1 MKDNMKRCWET
12 NNPLYIRYHDEE
24 WGVHIHDDNRLFEF
38 LALGGFQAGLT
49 WELILNKREN
59 FRRAFDNFDPNIIAR
74 YTNKKVDLLMA
85 NKGIIR
91 NKAKIEA
98 TIHNAKQ
105 VLRIKE
111 NYGSFSSFIWRFS
124 PENQAE
130 NYLKDFSELPTQSK
144 ESRAMNRDLKNH
156 GFKFVG
162 PTLCY
167 AFMQAVGLVNDH
179 LIHCFRRSQIEK
191 R

>member
-130 NYLKDFSELPTQSK
+130 NCLKDFSELPTQSK
-144 ESRAMNRDLKNH
+144 ESRAMSRDLKNH

-162 PTLCY
+162 PTMCY